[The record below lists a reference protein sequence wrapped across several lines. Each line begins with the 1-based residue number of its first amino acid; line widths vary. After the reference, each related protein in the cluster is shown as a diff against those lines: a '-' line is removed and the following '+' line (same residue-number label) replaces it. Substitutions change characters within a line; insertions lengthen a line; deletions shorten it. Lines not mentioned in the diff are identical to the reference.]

1 MQGQRMKHIEL
12 RCDDHEENLVLTRY
26 DWDDGDVDFEITIED
41 AYCGGACAGL
51 AGRFKRAWHA
61 FWAKPISYAGVW
73 VTAPERLLKFL
84 QDSIALVEGKR
95 GETT

>member
-1 MQGQRMKHIEL
+1 MQDQRMKYIEL

-41 AYCGGACAGL
+41 SYCGGTCVGL

-61 FWAKPISYAGVW
+61 FRAKPITYSGVYI
-73 VTAPERLLKFL
+73 TDPRRLLKFL
-84 QDSIALVEGKR
+84 QDSVALVEGA
-95 GETT
+95 EQA

>member
-41 AYCGGACAGL
+41 AYCGGTCAGL

-61 FWAKPISYAGVW
+61 FWAKPITYSGVYI
-73 VTAPERLLKFL
+73 TDPKRLLKFL
-84 QDSIALVEGKR
+84 RDSVALVEGA
-95 GETT
+95 EQA